1 MTDYPTPSDYQEAL
15 QFPATAFLDPDLAA
29 GMPATN
35 ALGLPQPI
43 TGAFAAVFP
52 VETASGRYAVRCF
65 LTHVDDQAARYR
77 AVAAHLA
84 DAALERT
91 VTFDYQAAG
100 VRVGGKT
107 YPVLKMAWAKGEGL
121 AAFVEKH
128 RRDPEILRALAD
140 AWRSLLVELKD
151 AGIAHGDL
159 QHGNVLV
166 HKDDGDVRLVLV
178 DYDTMFVPALAGK
191 TSAEVGHRNYQHPD
205 RTESDFDASLDHFPG
220 LVVYT
225 ALRALIERPDLWPT
239 FSTGENMLFQAG
251 DFYDPQASPL
261 FDALREIEPVRPLA
275 EALATA
281 CYLEPGA
288 VPSLEEVLRGD
299 TAAAPNRTPRTAT
312 RPVREGRRAERSA
325 FETWAMPVLA
335 VAVVALVGLGA
346 TAGWKW
352 AVIASI
358 PVSVIAVWHVRQSYR
373 AQSMVRRRR
382 RTTREAAVL
391 EQWVADLE
399 DTRRSLAR
407 ERRDFLDRL
416 DTFRAERLL
425 DVQADALEQHLRH
438 HFIGELDAVED
449 VGHKAVVRL
458 KAVGIR
464 NAFHATPERV
474 AEARGITSETRER
487 IGAWRAALAAQV
499 EDEVPDELSPAEE
512 QRLNRQI
519 ERRLQS
525 LDSEAARVA
534 AKAEVQRGELA
545 RVRAQQSSLPTL
557 TPGHYVLFLLRLRPL
572 PQTTV
577 ERAAPILQQPGAT
590 DRPPAAA
597 RPSAPGPAADVAW
610 WEQV

>member
-15 QFPATAFLDPDLAA
+15 QFPATAFLDPELAA
-29 GMPATN
+29 GTPATN

-52 VETASGRYAVRCF
+52 VETEGRRFAVRCF
-65 LTHVDDQAARYR
+65 LTKVEDQAARYR

-84 DAALERT
+84 EAELEST
-91 VTFDYQAAG
+91 VVFDYQPKG
-100 VRVGGKT
+100 IRVGGAS
-107 YPVLKMAWAKGEGL
+107 YPILKMVWAKGEGL
-121 AAFVEKH
+121 AAFVERH
-128 RRDPEILRALAD
+128 RDDPAMLRALAA
-140 AWRSLLVELKD
+140 AWRTLLVDLKD
-151 AGIAHGDL
+151 AGLAHGDL

-166 HKDDGDVRLVLV
+166 REDDGDVRLVLV

-239 FSTGENMLFQAG
+239 FSTGENLLFQAG

-261 FDALREIEPVRPLA
+261 FAALREIEPVRPLA

-299 TAAAPNRTPRTAT
+299 MSAASDRKPRAAK
-312 RPVREGRRAERSA
+312 RPARDGRRPARSA
-325 FETWAMPVLA
+325 FETWALPVAA
-335 VAVVALVGLGA
+335 VAIFAVLGFGA
-346 TAGWKW
+346 TAGWKG

-358 PVSVIAVWHVRQSYR
+358 PLIVAAAWQVQRRYE

-382 RTTREAAVL
+382 RATREAAVL
-391 EQWVADLE
+391 EQWIADLE

-425 DVQADALEQHLRH
+425 EVQADALERHLRH
-438 HFIGELDAVED
+438 HFIGELDAVEG

-458 KAVGIR
+458 KAVGVR

-474 AEARGITSETRER
+474 AEARGLTSETRCR
-487 IGAWRAALAAQV
+487 IGAWRADLAAKV
-499 EDEVPDELSPAEE
+499 DDDVPESLSPAEE

-519 ERRLQS
+519 DRRLRS
-525 LDSEAARVA
+525 LDAEATRVA
-534 AKAEVQRGELA
+534 AKAEVQRDELA
-545 RVRAQQSSLPTL
+545 RVRAQQAALPSLTL
-557 TPGHYVLFLLRLRPL
+557 GQYVGYLLRLRPL
-572 PQTTV
+572 PQTTA
-577 ERAAPILQQPGAT
+577 ERTAPILQQPSAN
-590 DRPPAAA
+590 DRLPAPA
-597 RPSAPGPAADVAW
+597 RPSAPEPAADVAW

>member
-29 GMPATN
+29 GTPATN

-52 VETASGRYAVRCF
+52 VETESGRYAVRCF
-65 LTHVDDQAARYR
+65 LTKVEDQAARYR
-77 AVAAHLA
+77 AVARHLA
-84 DAALERT
+84 EAELEST
-91 VTFDYQAAG
+91 VTFDYQPEG
-100 VRVGGKT
+100 ICIGGAS
-107 YPVLKMAWAKGEGL
+107 YPILKMAWAKGEGL

-128 RRDPEILRALAD
+128 RRDPDTLRALTD
-140 AWRSLLVELKD
+140 AWRTLLVDLKD

-166 HKDDGDVRLVLV
+166 REEDGDARIVLV

-205 RTESDFDASLDHFPG
+205 RTESDFDESLDHFPG

-225 ALRALIERPDLWPT
+225 ALRALIERPELWPT
-239 FSTGENMLFQAG
+239 FSTGENLLFQAG

-261 FDALREIEPVRPLA
+261 FAALREIEPVRPLA

-288 VPSLEEVLRGD
+288 VPSLEEVLTGD
-299 TAAAPNRTPRTAT
+299 VSAAPSRKPRAAK
-312 RPVREGRRAERSA
+312 RPAREGRRAERSR
-325 FETWAMPVLA
+325 FERWALPMAA
-335 VAVVALVGLGA
+335 VAIVALLVLGA
-346 TAGWKW
+346 TVGWKW

-358 PVSVIAVWHVRQSYR
+358 PIITVGAWQVQRGYG
-373 AQSMVRRRR
+373 AQSVVRRRR
-382 RTTREAAVL
+382 RTAREAAVL
-391 EQWVADLE
+391 EQWIADLE
-399 DTRRSLAR
+399 DTRRRLAR

-416 DTFRAERLL
+416 DTFRAERLVE
-425 DVQADALEQHLRH
+425 VQAEALERHLRH
-438 HFIGELDAVED
+438 HFIGELDTLEG

-474 AEARGITSETRER
+474 AEARGITSETRRR
-487 IGAWRAALAAQV
+487 IGAWRTDLAATV
-499 EDEVPDELSPAEE
+499 EDKVPDALSPAEE

-525 LDSEAARVA
+525 LDAEAARVA

-545 RVRAQQSSLPTL
+545 RVRAQQATLPSLTL
-557 TPGHYVLFLLRLRPL
+557 GQYALFLLGLRPL
-572 PQTTV
+572 PQAAS
-577 ERAAPILQQPGAT
+577 ERTAPILQ
-590 DRPPAAA
+590 RPAESQSAA
-597 RPSAPGPAADVAW
+597 PPSSAPVESSGTAW